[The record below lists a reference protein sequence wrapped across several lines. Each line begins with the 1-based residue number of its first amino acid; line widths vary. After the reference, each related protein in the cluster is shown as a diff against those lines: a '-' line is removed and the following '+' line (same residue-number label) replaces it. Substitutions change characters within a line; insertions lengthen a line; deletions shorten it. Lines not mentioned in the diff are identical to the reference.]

1 MVAVRNSRRSWRI
14 SARSACRV
22 CESVEP
28 PWQTPAARRIR
39 RATAKSIHRRINASQ
54 WHCIQ
59 VPHGLCAGQEA
70 RKITSLPN
78 LMASPFHIISNA
90 ATVAVPPPTA
100 HPRPEWLRVKFFG
113 GERYQDLKRI
123 MRTLDLHT
131 VCESARCPNMGECW
145 EYGTATFMILGDIC
159 TRACGFCAVPSGKP
173 VGPPDEGEPFR
184 VAEAVAKM
192 GLRYA
197 VVTSVNRDDQPD
209 GGAHIFART
218 IEEIRRRV
226 PGCKVEVLI
235 PDFRG
240 DWNALAVVLA
250 VRPDILNHN
259 TETVPRLYR
268 QVRKGA
274 IYERSLELLRRSKQ
288 AHPEVPTK
296 SGLMLGLGERK
307 EEVLATLE
315 DLVAQGTDILTLG
328 QYLQPTRDHLPVVRY
343 VHPDEFA
350 EFKVRGEAMG
360 LKHVEAGPVV
370 RSSYHAFEQPES
382 AHKA

>member
-1 MVAVRNSRRSWRI
+1 
-14 SARSACRV
+14 
-22 CESVEP
+22 
-28 PWQTPAARRIR
+28 
-39 RATAKSIHRRINASQ
+39 
-54 WHCIQ
+54 
-59 VPHGLCAGQEA
+59 
-70 RKITSLPN
+70 
-78 LMASPFHIISNA
+78 MASPFHIISNNSPA
-90 ATVAVPPPTA
+90 MPPPTPGA
-100 HPRPEWLRVKFFG
+100 HPRPDWLRVRFFG
-113 GERYQDLKRI
+113 GERYQDLKRT

-145 EYGTATFMILGDIC
+145 EHGTATFMILGDIC

-173 VGPPDEGEPFR
+173 VGPPDEDEPHR
-184 VAEAVAKM
+184 VAEAVARM

-197 VVTSVNRDDQPD
+197 VVTSVNRDDQKD

-240 DWNALAVVLA
+240 DWDALHVVLGTK
-250 VRPDILNHN
+250 PDVLNHN

-274 IYERSLELLRRSKQ
+274 LYERSLELLRRAKQ
-288 AHPEVPTK
+288 AHPEIPTK
-296 SGLMLGLGERK
+296 TGLMLGLGEEK
-307 EEVLATLE
+307 EEVLATLQ
-315 DLVAQGTDILTLG
+315 DLAGQGTDILTLG
-328 QYLQPTRDHLPVVRY
+328 QYLQPTREHLPIVRY

-360 LKHVEAGPVV
+360 FKHVEAGPLV
-370 RSSYHAFEQPES
+370 RSSYHAFEQTQS
-382 AHKA
+382 ATK

>member
-1 MVAVRNSRRSWRI
+1 
-14 SARSACRV
+14 
-22 CESVEP
+22 
-28 PWQTPAARRIR
+28 
-39 RATAKSIHRRINASQ
+39 
-54 WHCIQ
+54 
-59 VPHGLCAGQEA
+59 
-70 RKITSLPN
+70 
-78 LMASPFHIISNA
+78 MASPFHILSNSTA
-90 ATVAVPPPTA
+90 PPVPPPDA
-100 HPRPEWLRVKFFG
+100 HPRPDWLRVKFFG
-113 GERYQDLKRI
+113 GERFQDLKRL

-145 EYGTATFMILGDIC
+145 EHGAATFMILGDIC

-173 VGPPDEGEPFR
+173 VGPPDEDEPHR
-184 VAEAVAKM
+184 VADAVAKM

-240 DWNALAVVLA
+240 DWNALDIVLA
-250 VRPDILNHN
+250 AQPDVLNHN

-274 IYERSLELLRRSKQ
+274 VYERSVELLRRAKE
-288 AHPEVPTK
+288 ARPDVPTK
-296 SGLMLGLGERK
+296 TGMMLGLGEEK
-307 EEVLATLE
+307 EEVLSTMQELA
-315 DLVAQGTDILTLG
+315 AQGTDILTLG
-328 QYLQPTRDHLPVVRY
+328 QYLQPTREHLPIVRY

-350 EFKVRGEAMG
+350 EYKILGEAMG
-360 LKHVEAGPVV
+360 FKHVESGPLV
-370 RSSYHAFEQPES
+370 RSSYHAFDQAES
-382 AHKA
+382 ACK